1 MKVNVNIELFDNTP
15 ASAIEELGLTTK
27 FLNVCYEAGFIQYV
41 KSLWADAPGMNYSVS
56 VEIEDN
62 TVN

>member
-1 MKVNVNIELFDNTP
+1 MKAKINIELFDNTP
-15 ASAIEELGLTTK
+15 ASALEEFGLTTK
-27 FLNVCYEAGFIQYV
+27 FLEISYKAAFESLV
-41 KSLWADAPGMNYSVS
+41 KQINDGGCDYTIA